1 MKAWL
6 LNRYGKGQALR
17 LTELPD
23 PVPGPQDVLVR
34 IHAAGLNPLD
44 LKLRDGAFKP
54 ILPYTPPLTL
64 GHDLAGEVVAVGA
77 QVTGW
82 EIGDRVMARVR
93 DGRIGTLAELI
104 AVDTADLAPVP
115 AGLTMAEAA
124 ALPLVSLTA
133 WQVLVE
139 TGGIGPGAKV
149 LIHAGT
155 GGVGSM
161 AIQLAKYLGAHV
173 ATTAS
178 AKSTD
183 MLRDLGADQVID
195 YRTEAFA
202 SILSGYDLVLCSLEG
217 EVLTKSVRVLKPGGK
232 LISISGPPTPDFAKA
247 AGLNPILGLIFRLIS
262 TGIRR
267 KAKAAGVS
275 YSFHFMRADGGQLT
289 QISRLVEAGAL
300 RPVLDRSFPFAQ
312 TNDALA
318 YLETGRAK
326 GKVVVTLPA
335 MPEE

>member
-6 LNRYGKGQALR
+6 LDRYGKGQALR
-17 LTELPD
+17 LADLPD
-23 PVPGPQDVLVR
+23 PVPDPLDVLIR

-54 ILPYTPPLTL
+54 ILPYKPPLVL

-77 QVTGW
+77 SVTGW
-82 EIGDRVMARVR
+82 RPGDRVMARVR

-104 AVDTADLAPVP
+104 AVDAGDLAPVP

-124 ALPLVSLTA
+124 GLPLVSLTA

-139 TGGIGPGAKV
+139 LGRIGPGAKV

-161 AIQLAKYLGAHV
+161 AIQLAKHLGAHV

-178 AKSTD
+178 AKNAD
-183 MLRDLGADQVID
+183 LLRDLGADQVID
-195 YRTEAFA
+195 YRTTDFA
-202 SILSGYDLVLCSLEG
+202 SVLSDYDLVLCSLEG
-217 EVLTKSVRVLKPGGK
+217 ETLTKSVGVLKPGGK
-232 LISISGPPTPDFAKA
+232 LISISGPPTPEFARA
-247 AGLNPILGLIFRLIS
+247 AGLNPILGLVFRLIS
-262 TGIRR
+262 RGIRR

-275 YSFHFMRADGGQLT
+275 YRFHFMRADGGQLT
-289 QISRLVEAGAL
+289 QIARLVEAGAL
-300 RPVLDRSFPFAQ
+300 RPVLDRSFTFAEA
-312 TNDALA
+312 NEALA
-318 YLETGRAK
+318 YLQTGRAR
-326 GKVVVTLPA
+326 GKVVVKLPA
-335 MPEE
+335 TSEE